1 MHKIQTQA
9 FTVVFT
15 NAARGKTKLIN
26 LVAFVGVNM
35 RAAIV
40 NPEETLSVLLCQTD
54 CHRIMLLARRLL
66 ASIEKRVIQQ
76 IFDQ

>member
-15 NAARGKTKLIN
+15 YAARRKTKLIN

-40 NPEETLSVLLCQTD
+40 NPEKTLSVLLCQTD
-54 CHRIMLLARRLL
+54 CHRIMLLTHSLL
-66 ASIEKRVIQQ
+66 ASIKKRVIQQ